1 VSVRAHQSSISGHPV
16 ERAVRAAARGKRL
29 VLAVSGGRD
38 SMALL
43 HAAAR
48 VCPQSVAMVATF
60 DHGTGPAASRAVRLA
75 AAESAALGFSCVIGA
90 ASRVGKTESEW
101 RAQRLTFLD
110 DVAKRVRASVATAH
124 TRDDQLETVLMRVMR
139 DSGTR
144 GLAGLYSR
152 SERVRPFLD
161 VSRDDV
167 AAYAGAHARWVE
179 DPTNASSRF
188 LRNRVRRDLLPA
200 IKRAVPGFE
209 TQVLGIARDAAA
221 WRRHLDDA
229 MAAAVRIDARRG
241 GIAVAAADL
250 ADFSEDALAV
260 LWPALAA
267 RAGVVTDRRGTRRAA
282 AFTIRGRV
290 GARVQ
295 LSDRWSLSRS
305 RDWFELRR
313 EAATPDERPLVA
325 PRVEWGA
332 WTFRTRRK
340 AAPTAAAWTALLP
353 ADAPLTI
360 RAWRAGDRMETVK
373 GEAPRRVKKLLSGS
387 RVTGHA
393 RSQWPVVLAG
403 DRIVW
408 IPGVRHN
415 PSAVRPG
422 AHGVL
427 FGCDFHDR

>member
-1 VSVRAHQSSISGHPV
+1 
-16 ERAVRAAARGKRL
+16 
-29 VLAVSGGRD
+29 
-38 SMALL
+38 MALL
-43 HAAAR
+43 HAMAR
-48 VCPQSVAMVATF
+48 VSPQSVIMVATF
-60 DHGTGPAASRAVRLA
+60 DHGTGA
-75 AAESAALGFSCVIGA
+75 AATRAARLVANESAALGFPCVVGA
-90 ASRVGKTESEW
+90 PDHVGSTESEW
-101 RAQRLTFLD
+101 REQRFAFLD
-110 DVAKRVRASVATAH
+110 DVARRLRARVATAH

-139 DSGTR
+139 DSGAR
-144 GLAGLYSR
+144 GLAGLYSKTG
-152 SERVRPFLD
+152 RVRPLLD

-167 AAYAGAHARWVE
+167 AAYALSVHARWVE

-200 IKRAVPGFE
+200 IRRAVPGFE

-221 WRRHLDDA
+221 WRRSLDTA
-229 MAAAVRIDARRG
+229 MAAAIRIDVRRG
-241 GIAVAAADL
+241 GIAVATADL

-267 RAGVVTDRRGTRRAA
+267 RAGVVADRRGIRRAA

-295 LSDRWSLSRS
+295 LSDRWTLSRS

-313 EAATPDERPLVA
+313 EAATPDERPLVP

-332 WTFRTRRK
+332 WTFRALRR
-340 AAPTAAAWTALLP
+340 APASDDHWTAQLP

-360 RAWRAGDRMETVK
+360 RAWRAGDRMETAK

-403 DRIVW
+403 DSVVW
-408 IPGVRHN
+408 IPGVRLS
-415 PSAVRPG
+415 PSVTVRPG
-422 AHGVL
+422 ARGVL